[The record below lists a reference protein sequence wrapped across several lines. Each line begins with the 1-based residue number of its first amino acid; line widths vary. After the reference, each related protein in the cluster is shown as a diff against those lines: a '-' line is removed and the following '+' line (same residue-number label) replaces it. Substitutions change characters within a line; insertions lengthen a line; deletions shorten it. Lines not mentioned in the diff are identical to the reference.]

1 MSNNEGSFFK
11 DENVLQR
18 RATPISIE
26 NLTIKA
32 EKISIVLNKSVVR
45 RNPWIE
51 FIKSN
56 EVNKTTNN
64 FTEMFSIF
72 SDQSSIHLDPS
83 P

>member
-26 NLTIKA
+26 NLTKA
-32 EKISIVLNKSVVR
+32 EKISIVLNKSVVG
-45 RNPWIE
+45 RNPLID

-56 EVNKTTNN
+56 EVNKTLKN